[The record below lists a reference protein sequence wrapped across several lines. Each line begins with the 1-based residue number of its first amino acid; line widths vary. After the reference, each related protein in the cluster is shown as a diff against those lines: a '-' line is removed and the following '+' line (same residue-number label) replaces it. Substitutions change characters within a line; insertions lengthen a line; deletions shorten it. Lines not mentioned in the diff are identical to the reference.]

1 MSQVEKS
8 NAREQLPDDGSHQ
21 SDKESYLRSRS
32 RCMACTAAQGP
43 RSSTGA
49 RGAGSTGPEEQAG
62 CREQLQVVAGVSV
75 WNKESMPGSGL
86 WISGSVRT
94 P

>member
-1 MSQVEKS
+1 
-8 NAREQLPDDGSHQ
+8 
-21 SDKESYLRSRS
+21 
-32 RCMACTAAQGP
+32 MACTAAQGP